1 MIKILIK
8 GASGSR
14 NKKCFPWMIPR
25 GYFEWLFSFKIQD
38 SYRIRLNWTSR
49 NLYDLT
55 CTNPSWPDLEEV
67 RSIPRRKFFS
77 SNSKGPSD
85 DFIQEEFEKEFESYN
100 SIVTSKTEAF
110 LFKKKLLKNYGS
122 RKGTAYFALIE
133 LRNMIFFGIDPY
145 NLEDCEDDEDS
156 QD

>member
-1 MIKILIK
+1 M
-8 GASGSR
+8 
-14 NKKCFPWMIPR
+14 
-25 GYFEWLFSFKIQD
+25 
-38 SYRIRLNWTSR
+38 
-49 NLYDLT
+49 
-55 CTNPSWPDLEEV
+55 
-67 RSIPRRKFFS
+67 
-77 SNSKGPSD
+77 
-85 DFIQEEFEKEFESYN
+85 
-100 SIVTSKTEAF
+100 TSKTEAF